1 MWKGRLSN
9 DTKGDGIAMGR
20 YFRMMFLIGL
30 MLCAGGGF
38 VDAQPDAKGLD
49 KILKGIEN
57 RYAGKG
63 FSAVFFQES
72 MLKAM
77 QISDT
82 AEGRLTVKK
91 PGKMRWEYILPD
103 PQIIITDGKS
113 MWIHRPADNQVMVGK
128 APEFFG
134 GGKGAGFL
142 SDIRQIRKSFRIK
155 QQTAQ
160 NPDYLRLQLTPM
172 KPTPDIAKI
181 ILSVGKTTYQVDQ
194 VVTYNA
200 YGDETKITLSN
211 YQFGKEPK
219 DKLFTFDIPEGTDV
233 VEIDQP

>member
-1 MWKGRLSN
+1 
-9 DTKGDGIAMGR
+9 MGR
-20 YFRMMFLIGL
+20 YYRMIGL
-30 MLCAGGGF
+30 IVLILLVEVGSAGAG
-38 VDAQPDAKGLD
+38 PDAAGLN

-57 RYAGKG
+57 RYAGTG

-103 PQIIITDGKS
+103 PQTIITDGKS

-155 QQTAQ
+155 QQAAQ
-160 NPDYLRLQLTPM
+160 NSDYLRLQLIPM

-200 YGDETKITLSN
+200 YGDETKITITN
-211 YQFGKEPK
+211 YQFGMEPK
-219 DKLFTFDIPEGTDV
+219 DKLFTFDIPDGTDV
-233 VEIDQP
+233 VEID

>member
-1 MWKGRLSN
+1 MAMRNFRWIIYLMILSFGTAAIPAFA
-9 DTKGDGIAMGR
+9 DKGDA
-20 YFRMMFLIGL
+20 
-30 MLCAGGGF
+30 
-38 VDAQPDAKGLD
+38 GLD
-49 KILKGIEN
+49 KILKGIEA

-63 FSAVFFQES
+63 FSAAFFQES

-82 AEGRLTVKK
+82 AEGRLTVKR

-103 PQIIITDGKS
+103 PQTIITDGKS

-142 SDIRQIRKSFRIK
+142 SDIRLIRKSFHI
-155 QQTAQ
+155 QQKPAE
-160 NPDYLRLQLTPM
+160 NDNYLRLQLIP
-172 KPTPDIAKI
+172 KQPEPEIAEI
-181 ILSVGKTTYQVDQ
+181 ILSVSKTSYQVDQ
-194 VVTYNA
+194 VLTYNA
-200 YGDETKITLSN
+200 YGDETKITLSD
-211 YQFGKEPK
+211 YQFGVEPK
-219 DKLFTFDIPEGTDV
+219 EKLFRFDFPEGVDV

>member
-1 MWKGRLSN
+1 MRRYIWIICLILLTLGIGIFSASAES
-9 DTKGDGIAMGR
+9 DTA
-20 YFRMMFLIGL
+20 GL
-30 MLCAGGGF
+30 E
-38 VDAQPDAKGLD
+38 
-49 KILKGIEN
+49 KILKGIEA

-63 FSAVFFQES
+63 FSAAFFQES

-103 PQIIITDGKS
+103 PQVIITDGKS
-113 MWIHRPADNQVMVGK
+113 MWIHRPVDNQVMVGK

-142 SDIRQIRKSFRIK
+142 SDIHQIRKSFRIK
-155 QQTAQ
+155 QQPAE
-160 NPDYLRLQLTPM
+160 NENYLRLRLIPI
-172 KPTPDIAKI
+172 KPSPDIAQV
-181 ILSVGKTTYQVDQ
+181 ILSVKKTTYQVDQ

-211 YQFGKEPK
+211 YQFDLEPK
-219 DKLFTFDIPEGTDV
+219 DKLFTFVIPDGTDV

>member
-1 MWKGRLSN
+1 
-9 DTKGDGIAMGR
+9 MGR
-20 YFRMMFLIGL
+20 YNRL
-30 MLCAGGGF
+30 LCMILLLLFGWGSVA
-38 VDAQPDAKGLD
+38 AAEPDAAGLD

-72 MLKAM
+72 LLKAM

-103 PQIIITDGKS
+103 PQTIITDGKS

-142 SDIRQIRKSFRIK
+142 SDIRQIRKSFRI
-155 QQTAQ
+155 QQQAAQ
-160 NPDYLRLQLTPM
+160 NADYLRLQLIPM

-200 YGDETKITLSN
+200 YGDETKITLTN

-219 DKLFTFDIPEGTDV
+219 DTLFTFDIPEGTDV

>member
-9 DTKGDGIAMGR
+9 DAKGDGIAMWR
-20 YFRMMFLIGL
+20 CFRMMVLTGA
-30 MLCAGGGF
+30 MLCAWGAIA
-38 VDAQPDAKGLD
+38 DAQSDATSLD
-49 KILKGIEN
+49 KILKGIEK
-57 RYAGKG
+57 RYAGTG
-63 FSAVFFQES
+63 FSAAFFQES

-103 PQIIITDGKS
+103 PQTIITDGKS
-113 MWIHRPADNQVMVGK
+113 MWIYRPADNQVMVGK

-134 GGKGAGFL
+134 SGKGAGFL
-142 SDIRQIRKSFRIK
+142 SDIRQVRKSFRIE

-181 ILSVGKTTYQVDQ
+181 ILSVGKTSYQVDQ

-200 YGDETKITLSN
+200 YGDETKITLTN
-211 YQFGKEPK
+211 YQFGKAPK

>member
-1 MWKGRLSN
+1 MWKGRLPN
-9 DTKGDGIAMGR
+9 DAKGDGIAMGR

-30 MLCAGGGF
+30 MLSGWEGF
-38 VDAQPDAKGLD
+38 VHAQSDATGLD
-49 KILKGIEN
+49 NILKGIEK

-103 PQIIITDGKS
+103 PQTIITDGKS

-155 QQTAQ
+155 QQTAE
-160 NPDYLRLQLTPM
+160 NPDYLRLLLTPM

-181 ILSVGKTTYQVDQ
+181 ILSVEKTTYQVDQ

-219 DKLFTFDIPEGTDV
+219 DKLFTLDIPDGTDV